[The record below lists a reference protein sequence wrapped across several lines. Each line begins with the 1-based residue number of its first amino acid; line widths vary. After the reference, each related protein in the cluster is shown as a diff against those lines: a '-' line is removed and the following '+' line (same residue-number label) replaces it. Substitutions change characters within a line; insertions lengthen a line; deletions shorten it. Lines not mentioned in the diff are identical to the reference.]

1 MLPRLLLAA
10 VFLWVLFMAVRW
22 SARQPPEKIARLLR
36 RLPLYFVAGALIL
49 LAARGRL
56 NWLFAALGAA
66 FALLPRLLPLL
77 RYIPVIRRI
86 YQRRQAARTGQ
97 RPPPEQAETASTRG
111 ASVTSPMTRDEAY
124 EILGLETGASEE
136 AVIAAHRRL
145 MQKFHPDRGGS
156 DYLAA
161 RINQAKDLL
170 LRK

>member
-1 MLPRLLLAA
+1 
-10 VFLWVLFMAVRW
+10 
-22 SARQPPEKIARLLR
+22 PEKIARLLR
-36 RLPLYFVAGALIL
+36 RLPLYFIAGVLIL

-77 RYIPVIRRI
+77 QYIPVIRRL
-86 YQRRQAARTGQ
+86 YQRRQAERTGQ
-97 RPPPEQAETASTRG
+97 RPAPERDETASTRG
-111 ASVTSPMTRDEAY
+111 TSARTAPPMTRDEAY
-124 EILGLETGASEE
+124 ELLGLEADASEE
-136 AVIAAHRRL
+136 AVITAHRRL
-145 MQKFHPDRGGS
+145 MQKFHPDRGGT